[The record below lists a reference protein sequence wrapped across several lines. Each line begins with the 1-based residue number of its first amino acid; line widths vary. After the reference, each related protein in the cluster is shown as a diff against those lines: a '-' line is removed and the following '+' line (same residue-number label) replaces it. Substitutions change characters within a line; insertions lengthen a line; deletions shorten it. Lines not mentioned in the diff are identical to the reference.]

1 MKQWGIILIPLLLLS
16 ACTQQPITEITD
28 TPINVYFCEQTD
40 CDKILAE
47 HINNSEN
54 ANCALYSLTSNTV
67 KEALKKKNARIVI
80 DYRNKKQATGLQYK
94 SIYQEKAAMHNK
106 FCIIDNKIITGSY
119 NPHSQTANN
128 MIIIPSPTLAHNY
141 LEEFNELWGTTK
153 SRKTK
158 NTRIYLNTTLIEN
171 YFCPEDNCKEK
182 VTGTISAANK
192 SIHFMTYSFTDDKI
206 GRILLEKSRKI
217 TVKGIFDKSQINKWS
232 EHPKLKNLAVAKK
245 GIHHKVFIVDENI
258 VITGSANPTSNG
270 YTKNDENIIIIH
282 DKNIAKEFL
291 REFNSLNE

>member
-1 MKQWGIILIPLLLLS
+1 MKQWGIILIPLLFLS
-16 ACTQQPITEITD
+16 ACAQQQTIVEMTD
-28 TPINVYFCEQTD
+28 TPISVYFCEQTD

-54 ANCALYSLTSNTV
+54 TNCALYSLTSNTV
-67 KEALKKKNARIVI
+67 KQALQNKNARIVI

-94 SIYQEKAAMHNK
+94 SIYHEKAAMHNK

-128 MIIIPSPTLAHNY
+128 LIIIPSPTLARNY

-153 SRKTK
+153 RTKTK
-158 NTRIYLNTTLIEN
+158 TTRVYLNTTLIEN
-171 YFCPEDNCKEK
+171 YFCPKDNCREK
-182 VTGTISAANK
+182 VADTISAANK
-192 SIHFMTYSFTDDKI
+192 SIHFITYSFTDDKI
-206 GRILLEKSRKI
+206 GRVLLEKSRKI
-217 TVKGIFDKSQINKWS
+217 IVNGIFDKSQINKFS
-232 EHPKLKNLAVAKK
+232 EYPKLKNFAVAKK
-245 GIHHKVFIVDENI
+245 GIHHKVFIVDETT

-291 REFNSLNE
+291 KEFNSLF